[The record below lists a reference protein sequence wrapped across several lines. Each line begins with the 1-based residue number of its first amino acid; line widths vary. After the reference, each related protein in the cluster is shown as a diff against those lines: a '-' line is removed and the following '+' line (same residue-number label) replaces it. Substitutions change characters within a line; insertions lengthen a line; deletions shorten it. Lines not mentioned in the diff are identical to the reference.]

1 MPGIMSGSVVSWSA
15 IVEGCLESVSVEE
28 VVKATQAP
36 FHVAENLDRF

>member
-1 MPGIMSGSVVSWSA
+1 MTIQLDHELLAFPDF
-15 IVEGCLESVSVEE
+15 EQKLFDEHKVEE